1 MRSLAGC
8 LYVRACP
15 ANTGSLRIAG
25 DAVLINGLSERI
37 VADILSMYG
46 MNMNKYKN
54 EIMISSRI
62 KIRTNEAPVRCTAS
76 ILFANQYCWYV
87 TTLLLIC
94 MLPFLPVEN
103 TSKDKHWRG
112 GSTLHC
118 SGRGLARTSCTR
130 RSTRRA
136 RNRSTGQST
145 IFLLVS
151 RGW

>member
-37 VADILSMYG
+37 VADILGMYG

-62 KIRTNEAPVRCTAS
+62 KIRTNEAPVAVYGKYFVCKS
-76 ILFANQYCWYV
+76 V
-87 TTLLLIC
+87 
-94 MLPFLPVEN
+94 
-103 TSKDKHWRG
+103 
-112 GSTLHC
+112 
-118 SGRGLARTSCTR
+118 
-130 RSTRRA
+130 
-136 RNRSTGQST
+136 
-145 IFLLVS
+145 LLVCEHS
-151 RGW
+151 TSLMHASFLAS